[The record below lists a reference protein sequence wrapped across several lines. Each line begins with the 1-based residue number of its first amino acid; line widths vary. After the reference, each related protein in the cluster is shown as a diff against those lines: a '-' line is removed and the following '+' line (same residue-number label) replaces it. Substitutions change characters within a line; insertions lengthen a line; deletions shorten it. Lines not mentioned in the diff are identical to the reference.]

1 MSSLSSQLIL
11 KKNILT
17 EKSNKLEILNTE
29 LLDVIKKQS
38 LNLEINE
45 ALIENEIKYI
55 NEYLKDKEKSKKITD
70 KHFFMRHLSELD
82 FFELYIDSN
91 IDNSN
96 NIFCKKG
103 FISSKKCLN
112 QIKKNNP
119 DIIIVYGS

>member
-29 LLDVIKKQS
+29 LLDVIRKQS

-55 NEYLKDKEKSKKITD
+55 NEYLKDKEKSKKI
-70 KHFFMRHLSELD
+70 
-82 FFELYIDSN
+82 I
-91 IDNSN
+91 
-96 NIFCKKG
+96 
-103 FISSKKCLN
+103 N
-112 QIKKNNP
+112 Q
-119 DIIIVYGS
+119 S